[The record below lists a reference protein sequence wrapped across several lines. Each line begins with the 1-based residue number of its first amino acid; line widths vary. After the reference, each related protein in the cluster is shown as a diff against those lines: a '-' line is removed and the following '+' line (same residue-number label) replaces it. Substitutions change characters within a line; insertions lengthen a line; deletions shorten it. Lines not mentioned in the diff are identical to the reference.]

1 MPARK
6 GAINSGNL
14 QSRSQ
19 VREMITQWKL
29 AVTAKRDE
37 PLPDLFGKA
46 QEDPRVRRE
55 LTK

>member
-29 AVTAKRDE
+29 AVTTKRDE

-55 LTK
+55 LMK